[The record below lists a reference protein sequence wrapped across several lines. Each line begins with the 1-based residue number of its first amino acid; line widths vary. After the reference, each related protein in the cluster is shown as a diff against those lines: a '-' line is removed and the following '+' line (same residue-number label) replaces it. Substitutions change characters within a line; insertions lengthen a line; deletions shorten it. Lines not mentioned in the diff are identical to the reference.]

1 MNWNEKFIKDE
12 WQILTWGNIIMI
24 IVGIITDLEEKE
36 EVERIAKLFI
46 FGQRIRKLSHKW
58 LYAPIFTSTKENRKG
73 RDALLYDN

>member
-1 MNWNEKFIKDE
+1 
-12 WQILTWGNIIMI
+12 MI

-58 LYAPIFTSTKENRKG
+58 LYP
-73 RDALLYDN
+73 LYIYIH

>member
-1 MNWNEKFIKDE
+1 
-12 WQILTWGNIIMI
+12 MI

-58 LYAPIFTSTKENRKG
+58 LYALYLHLLKRIEREEMPFSTTISDGFTH
-73 RDALLYDN
+73 

>member
-1 MNWNEKFIKDE
+1 
-12 WQILTWGNIIMI
+12 MI

-46 FGQRIRKLSHKW
+46 FGQRKLSHKW